1 MTKIYFKLKNIL
13 INNNCLKD
21 RIENLVHMVCSMANR
36 TGSGL
41 HVSDLLEI
49 LRIDKLT

>member
-1 MTKIYFKLKNIL
+1 MCEVQSFAGIY
-13 INNNCLKD
+13 
-21 RIENLVHMVCSMANR
+21 MVCSMANR

-41 HVSDLLEI
+41 HVSDFLEI